1 MSRIPIIETCD
12 LSIGYFKSGKHKTV
26 LNKNI
31 NIQLFTGELTALLG
45 PNGAGK
51 STLLKTLCGFHPPV
65 EGSIRIQGKTLKNM
79 TNRELSRNIGVVLTE
94 KTNAGGITVRELVS
108 LGRQPYTGFFGRLDK
123 EDEKIIDESIEA
135 AGIMHKVNS
144 YIAELSDGER
154 QKVMIAKVLAQQC
167 PLIILDEPT
176 AFLDVTSK
184 IETMALL
191 KKLATDQAKAILLTT
206 HDVEIVLQISDTLW
220 LMKTDNQIITG
231 SPEKLIS
238 DGSVSTFFNNDN
250 VTFDISGKRFVL
262 S

>member
-1 MSRIPIIETCD
+1 MSGIPIIETCD
-12 LSIGYFKSGKHKTV
+12 LSIGYSKSGKHKTV

-65 EGSIRIQGKTLKNM
+65 EGSIRIQGKALKNM
-79 TNRELSRNIGVVLTE
+79 TNRELSRKVGVVLTE

-108 LGRQPYTGFFGRLDK
+108 LGRQPYTGFFGRLNK

-135 AGIMHKVNS
+135 AGIVHKTDS

-184 IETMALL
+184 IETMSLL
-191 KKLATDQAKAILLTT
+191 KKLATEQAKAVLLTT
-206 HDVEIVLQISDTLW
+206 HDVEIALQISNTLW
-220 LMKTDNQIITG
+220 LMKPENQIITG
-231 SPEKLIS
+231 TPEKLVT
-238 DGSVSTFFNNDN
+238 DGSVSTFFNNGN
-250 VTFDISGKRFVL
+250 VTFDITERRFVL